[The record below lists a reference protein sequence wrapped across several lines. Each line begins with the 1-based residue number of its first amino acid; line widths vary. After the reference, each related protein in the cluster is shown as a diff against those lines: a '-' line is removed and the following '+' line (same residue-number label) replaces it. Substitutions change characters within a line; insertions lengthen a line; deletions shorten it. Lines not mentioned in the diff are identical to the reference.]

1 MIAILIVVFFALLF
15 FAVPVAHSLVIA
27 SGASVM
33 WSESLP
39 LAIIAQQMFQ
49 QTQCSRCWRSRS
61 SSWPAA

>member
-1 MIAILIVVFFALLF
+1 MITVLIVVFFGLLF
-15 FAVPVAHSLVIA
+15 FAVPVAHAIVIA

-49 QTQCSRCWRSRS
+49 QT
-61 SSWPAA
+61 